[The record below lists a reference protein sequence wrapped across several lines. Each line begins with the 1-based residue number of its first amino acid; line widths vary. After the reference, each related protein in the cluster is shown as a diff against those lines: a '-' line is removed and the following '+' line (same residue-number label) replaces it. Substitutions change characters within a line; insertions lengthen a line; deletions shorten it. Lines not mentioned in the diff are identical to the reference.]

1 MRNWHNLVI
10 LGEAM
15 KNINIIYKK
24 IDELKPYKNNPR
36 KNDKAVK
43 AVADS
48 IKEFGFKVPI
58 ILDRNMEII
67 AGRKAVKV
75 E

>member
-1 MRNWHNLVI
+1 MRNWHNSVI

-15 KNINIIYKK
+15 KNINIVYKK

-43 AVADS
+43 
-48 IKEFGFKVPI
+48 
-58 ILDRNMEII
+58 
-67 AGRKAVKV
+67 V

>member
-1 MRNWHNLVI
+1 MRNWQSSGI
-10 LGEAM
+10 LGEIM
-15 KNINIIYKK
+15 KNINIVYKK

-43 AVADS
+43 
-48 IKEFGFKVPI
+48 
-58 ILDRNMEII
+58 
-67 AGRKAVKV
+67 V